1 MIVFVDFKSFTA
13 LLWIVL
19 LPICLISLSISES
32 DLIICPCCNNLKHQ
46 STVWHHKKRAAQ
58 AQAQAPIVQHESFP
72 PLKQHCITHCQADAS
87 PSSSGCP
94 QLHAP
99 SFDSDLPLPF
109 LDPPDDL
116 DLPQLPGDACTV
128 PSHHFTDNIL
138 LDLHAQTHRN
148 PNENN
153 DNDKDPEDAPE
164 KDANS
169 IDPGTGN
176 FWNEEDIGMEDG
188 VDLHEAITL
197 LWDILTERF
206 IAEAVEFGKFAYSLL
221 HTW

>member
-1 MIVFVDFKSFTA
+1 M
-13 LLWIVL
+13 
-19 LPICLISLSISES
+19 SEL

-58 AQAQAPIVQHESFP
+58 AQAQAEVEDQAQAPIVQHESFP
-72 PLKQHCITHCQADAS
+72 PLKQHRITHCQADAS

-94 QLHAP
+94 QLHTP
-99 SFDSDLPLPF
+99 LFNSNLPLPF
-109 LDPPDDL
+109 LNLPDNL
-116 DLPQLPGDACTV
+116 DLPQLSGDACTV
-128 PSHHFTDNIL
+128 LSHHFADNVL

-169 IDPGTGN
+169 IDPGTGDSQ
-176 FWNEEDIGMEDG
+176 NEEDVGMEDG
-188 VDLHEAITL
+188 VDPHEAITL

-206 IAEAVEFGKFAYSLL
+206 IAEAVEFGEFAHSLL